1 MKRLLLTLQSLLF
14 VLYGLAQSEVV
25 LTCNSEG
32 ELPTLLSEEIKQS
45 AVKITVIGSVSK
57 EDIKAL
63 NTCKALSS
71 IDLMDAQLTVIPEH
85 AWKDLKLQTVCL
97 PRCIDTLNANA
108 ISLSELD
115 SPVEILLPGKFPC
128 IRSYSGLHALWNNY
142 LHFSVVEGNKE
153 LLEDDLI
160 IYSSDRK
167 VLYKSVQ
174 YPTEEVYDYLEKKAE
189 AWNRYISE
197 TSVLNSYMDDKLAY
211 LSCTV
216 GKTFPENLVDTFHVE
231 SVKDYAF
238 SNIMPAYI
246 HIVFDEGLNEVSGNI
261 LEYVYDNSVVSR
273 SNSCPIVVEFLDIV
287 PPIVTGD
294 FAMNFGAEGTIAVLV
309 PDKDAYINSDR
320 RWDEK
325 CWLYSRETYVSLMS
339 VDDIYMDFNC
349 VTPYY
354 DLMGRPVANP
364 TRGIYIKDGRKVVI
378 GQ

>member
-14 VLYGLAQSEVV
+14 VLYGLAQSEVL

-128 IRSYSGLHALWNNY
+128 IRSYSGLHTIWNNY

-197 TSVLNSYMDDKLAY
+197 TSVLNNYMDDKLAY

-216 GKTFPENLVDTFHVE
+216 GKTFPESLVDTFHVE

-294 FAMNFGAEGTIAVLV
+294 FAMNFGAEGAIAVLV

-325 CWLYSRETYVSLMS
+325 CWLYSRETYVSQMS

-354 DLMGRPVANP
+354 DLMGRKVANP
-364 TRGIYIKDGRKVVI
+364 TRGIYIKDGKKVAI
-378 GQ
+378 K

>member
-1 MKRLLLTLQSLLF
+1 MKRILLTLQSLLF

-128 IRSYSGLHALWNNY
+128 VRNYSGLHALWNNY

-325 CWLYSRETYVSLMS
+325 CWLYSRETYVSQMS

-354 DLMGRPVANP
+354 DLMGRKVANP
-364 TRGIYIKDGRKVVI
+364 TRGIYIKDGKKVAI
-378 GQ
+378 K

>member
-1 MKRLLLTLQSLLF
+1 MKRILLTLQSLLF

-238 SNIMPAYI
+238 SNITPAYI
-246 HIVFDEGLNEVSGNI
+246 HIVFAEGLNDVSGNI

-294 FAMNFGAEGTIAVLV
+294 FAMNFGAEGAIAVLV

-325 CWLYSRETYVSLMS
+325 CWLYSRETYVSQMS

-354 DLMGRPVANP
+354 DLMGRKVANP
-364 TRGIYIKDGRKVVI
+364 TRGIYIKDGKKI
-378 GQ
+378 AIK

>member
-1 MKRLLLTLQSLLF
+1 
-14 VLYGLAQSEVV
+14 
-25 LTCNSEG
+25 
-32 ELPTLLSEEIKQS
+32 
-45 AVKITVIGSVSK
+45 
-57 EDIKAL
+57 
-63 NTCKALSS
+63 
-71 IDLMDAQLTVIPEH
+71 
-85 AWKDLKLQTVCL
+85 
-97 PRCIDTLNANA
+97 
-108 ISLSELD
+108 
-115 SPVEILLPGKFPC
+115 
-128 IRSYSGLHALWNNY
+128 
-142 LHFSVVEGNKE
+142 
-153 LLEDDLI
+153 
-160 IYSSDRK
+160 
-167 VLYKSVQ
+167 
-174 YPTEEVYDYLEKKAE
+174 YLEKKAE

-325 CWLYSRETYVSLMS
+325 CWLYSRETYVSQMS

-354 DLMGRPVANP
+354 DLMGRKVANP
-364 TRGIYIKDGRKVVI
+364 TRGIYIKDGKKVAI
-378 GQ
+378 K

>member
-14 VLYGLAQSEVV
+14 VFYGLAQSEVV

-108 ISLSELD
+108 ISLSNLD
-115 SPVEILLPGKFPC
+115 NPVTVLLPGRFPC
-128 IRSYSGLHALWNNY
+128 IRNYSGLHSSWNHY
-142 LHFSVVEGNKE
+142 LHFTVVEGNKE

-174 YPTEEVYDYLEKKAE
+174 YPTEEVYEYLEKKAE

-216 GKTFPENLVDTFHVE
+216 RKTFPESLVDTFHVE

-238 SNIMPAYI
+238 SNITPAYI

-273 SNSCPIVVEFLDIV
+273 SNSSTIVVEFLDIV
-287 PPIVTGD
+287 PPHVVGD
-294 FAMNFGAEGTIAVLV
+294 FEENFGAEGYIVVLV

-325 CWLYSRETYVSLMS
+325 CWLYSRETYVSQMS

-364 TRGIYIKDGRKVVI
+364 TRGIYIKDGKKVAI
-378 GQ
+378 K

>member
-1 MKRLLLTLQSLLF
+1 MKRILLTLQSLLF

-128 IRSYSGLHALWNNY
+128 IRSYSGLHTIWNNY

-325 CWLYSRETYVSLMS
+325 CWLYSRETYVSQMS

-354 DLMGRPVANP
+354 DLMGRKVANP
-364 TRGIYIKDGRKVVI
+364 TRGIYIKDGKKVAI
-378 GQ
+378 K

>member
-1 MKRLLLTLQSLLF
+1 MKRILLTLQSLLL
-14 VLYGLAQSEVV
+14 VLCSIAQNEVKI
-25 LTCNSEG
+25 TCNNEG

-128 IRSYSGLHALWNNY
+128 IRSYSGLHTIWNNY

-174 YPTEEVYDYLEKKAE
+174 YPTEEVYEYLEKKAE

-216 GKTFPENLVDTFHVE
+216 GKTFPESLVDTFHVE

-238 SNIMPAYI
+238 SNITPGYI
-246 HIVFDEGLNEVSGNI
+246 HIVFAEGLNEVSGNI

-273 SNSCPIVVEFLDIV
+273 SNSCHIVVEFLDIV

-325 CWLYSRETYVSLMS
+325 CWLYSRETYVSQMS
-339 VDDIYMDFNC
+339 VDDIFYMDFNC

-364 TRGIYIKDGRKVVI
+364 TRGIYIKDGKKIAVD
-378 GQ
+378 

>member
-1 MKRLLLTLQSLLF
+1 MKI
-14 VLYGLAQSEVV
+14 
-25 LTCNSEG
+25 TCNNEG

-45 AVKITVIGSVSK
+45 AAKITVIGSVSK

-115 SPVEILLPGKFPC
+115 NPVTVLLPGRFPC
-128 IRSYSGLHALWNNY
+128 VRNYSGLHTIWNNY

-216 GKTFPENLVDTFHVE
+216 GKTFPENLVDTFQVE

-238 SNIMPAYI
+238 SNITPAYI
-246 HIVFDEGLNEVSGNI
+246 HIVFAEGLNEVSGNI

-273 SNSCPIVVEFLDIV
+273 SNSWPIVVEFLDIV
-287 PPIVTGD
+287 PPHVVGD
-294 FAMNFGAEGTIAVLV
+294 FEENFGAKGYIVVLV

-325 CWLYSRETYVSLMS
+325 CWLYSRETYVSQMS

-354 DLMGRPVANP
+354 DLMGRKVANP
-364 TRGIYIKDGRKVVI
+364 TRGIYIKDGKKVAI
-378 GQ
+378 K

>member
-1 MKRLLLTLQSLLF
+1 MKRILLTLQSLLF

-128 IRSYSGLHALWNNY
+128 VRNYSGLHALWNNY

-216 GKTFPENLVDTFHVE
+216 GKTFPENLVDTFQVE

-246 HIVFDEGLNEVSGNI
+246 HIVFAEGLNEVSGNI

-325 CWLYSRETYVSLMS
+325 CWLYSRETYVSQMS

-354 DLMGRPVANP
+354 DLMGRKVANP
-364 TRGIYIKDGRKVVI
+364 TRGIYIKDGKKVAI
-378 GQ
+378 K

>member
-128 IRSYSGLHALWNNY
+128 VRNYSGLHALWNNY

>member
-128 IRSYSGLHALWNNY
+128 VRNYSGLHALWNNY

-216 GKTFPENLVDTFHVE
+216 GKTFPENLVDTFQVE

-246 HIVFDEGLNEVSGNI
+246 HIVFAEGLNEVSGNI

>member
-1 MKRLLLTLQSLLF
+1 MKRILLTLQSLLF

-128 IRSYSGLHALWNNY
+128 IRNYSGLHTIWNNY

-273 SNSCPIVVEFLDIV
+273 SNFCPIVVEFLDIV

-309 PDKDAYINSDR
+309 PDKETYINSDG

-325 CWLYSRETYVSLMS
+325 CWLYSRETYVSQMS

-354 DLMGRPVANP
+354 DLMGRKVANP

>member
-1 MKRLLLTLQSLLF
+1 MKRILLTLQSLLF

-63 NTCKALSS
+63 NTCNALSS

-128 IRSYSGLHALWNNY
+128 VRNYSGLHALWNNY

-216 GKTFPENLVDTFHVE
+216 GKTFPENLVDTFQVE

-238 SNIMPAYI
+238 SNITPAYI
-246 HIVFDEGLNEVSGNI
+246 HIVFAEGLNEVSGNI

-273 SNSCPIVVEFLDIV
+273 SNSWPIVVEFLDIV
-287 PPIVTGD
+287 PPHVVGD
-294 FAMNFGAEGTIAVLV
+294 FEENFGAKGYIVVLV

-325 CWLYSRETYVSLMS
+325 CWLYSRETYVSQMS

>member
-1 MKRLLLTLQSLLF
+1 MKRILLTLQSLLF

-325 CWLYSRETYVSLMS
+325 CWLYSRETYVSQMS

-354 DLMGRPVANP
+354 DLMGRKVANP
-364 TRGIYIKDGRKVVI
+364 TRGIYIKDGKKVAI
-378 GQ
+378 K